1 MNVIV
6 NYMNLKQIIIAIT
19 IFILMLIVITLPL
32 WWNYATETLPMM
44 IGSMRQSGSSAWEIL
59 SIIFRAISDYIS
71 DAL

>member
-1 MNVIV
+1 
-6 NYMNLKQIIIAIT
+6 
-19 IFILMLIVITLPL
+19 MLIVITLPL